1 MQLSNAN
8 PGWWW
13 RLLLYY
19 SGFALLGLA
28 FGQLTLGLL
37 AATVLHLLWHSRF
50 QRKLAIW
57 LWRDRS
63 MIPPH
68 GKGSWEAIFNGLY
81 RLQLRQ
87 RARRR
92 ELARLIRRFRQGA
105 ETLPDAAVVID
116 QDKNIIWCNKLAQQ
130 LLGFQWPADAGQHIG
145 NLIRTPLF
153 IAYLERG
160 EFQEPLEL
168 SAPQREQVLLEFRV
182 MRYVED
188 HWLLVIRD
196 VTHLRSLEQVR
207 KTFVANVSHELRTP
221 LTVLKG
227 YLELL
232 DTPPE
237 PAMWQKNQ
245 AVMLEQTLRMEAL
258 VQQLMT
264 LSRIEASKAIAGE
277 QVVDLPAMLSM
288 LALEAEALSGEIS
301 GITRHELCFEVDEQL
316 QVLGDKEQLHSAIAN
331 LVYNAIRHTPAHTR
345 ILVEWRRVGNAARF
359 SVTDWGEGIL
369 PEHLNRLTERFYR
382 VDKARSRHTG
392 GSGLGL
398 AIVKHALAHH
408 DAHLDISSQLGK
420 GSCFSFVLPASRVVA
435 TEQEARVS
443 SKTDNH

>member
-1 MQLSNAN
+1 MQLSASN

-19 SGFALLGLA
+19 GGFALLGLA
-28 FGQLTLGLL
+28 LGEVTLGLL
-37 AATVLHLLWHSRF
+37 VATVVHLLWHSRF

-63 MIPPH
+63 LIPPQ
-68 GKGSWEAIFNGLY
+68 GQGSWETIFNGLY

-105 ETLPDAAVVID
+105 EALPDAAVVIG
-116 QDKNIIWCNKLAQQ
+116 QDGGIIWCNKLAQQ
-130 LLGFQWPADAGQHIG
+130 LLGFRWPDDAGQHIG

-160 EFQEPLEL
+160 EFQDPLEL
-168 SAPQREQVLLEFRV
+168 ASPQREQTLLEFRI
-182 MRYVED
+182 MSYVED
-188 HWLLVIRD
+188 QWLLVVRD
-196 VTHLRSLEQVR
+196 VTRLRSLEQVR

-227 YLELL
+227 YMEILEE
-232 DTPPE
+232 PPE
-237 PAMWQKNQ
+237 PAMWQKTRL
-245 AVMLEQTLRMEAL
+245 VMLDQTLRMEAL
-258 VQQLMT
+258 VKQLMT
-264 LSRIEASKAIAGE
+264 LNRIEASNSVASD
-277 QVVDLPAMLSM
+277 QVVDLPAILAMLK
-288 LALEAEALSGEIS
+288 LEAQALSGEK
-301 GITRHELCFEVDEQL
+301 GHELCFEVDEQL
-316 QVLGDKEQLHSAIAN
+316 LVLGDQEQLRSTVSN
-331 LVYNAIRHTPAHTR
+331 LVYNAIRHTSANTR
-345 ILVEWRRVGNAARF
+345 IVVEWRREGQQARF
-359 SVTDWGEGIL
+359 SVTDSGEGIAF
-369 PEHLNRLTERFYR
+369 EHLNRLTERFYR

-408 DAHLDISSQLGK
+408 DSRLEISSQLGK
-420 GSCFSFVLPASRVVA
+420 GSCFSFTLPEHRVLEKKLKAES
-435 TEQEARVS
+435 
-443 SKTDNH
+443 

>member
-1 MQLSNAN
+1 MQLSASN

-19 SGFALLGLA
+19 GAFALLGLA
-28 FGQLTLGLL
+28 FSEVTLGLL
-37 AATVLHLLWHSRF
+37 VATVVHLLWHSRF

-63 MIPPH
+63 LIPPQ
-68 GKGSWEAIFNGLY
+68 GQGSWETIFNGLY

-105 ETLPDAAVVID
+105 EALPDAAVVIG
-116 QDKNIIWCNKLAQQ
+116 QDGGIIWCNKLAQQ
-130 LLGFQWPADAGQHIG
+130 LLGFRWPDDAGQHIG

-160 EFQEPLEL
+160 EFQDPLEL
-168 SAPQREQVLLEFRV
+168 PSPLREQTLLEFRI
-182 MRYVED
+182 MSYVED
-188 HWLLVIRD
+188 QLLLVVRD
-196 VTHLRSLEQVR
+196 VTRLRSLEQVR

-227 YLELL
+227 YMEIL
-232 DTPPE
+232 DEPPE
-237 PAMWQKNQ
+237 PAMWQKTRS
-245 AVMLEQTLRMEAL
+245 VMLDQTLRMEAL
-258 VQQLMT
+258 VKQLMT
-264 LSRIEASKAIAGE
+264 LNRIEAANSVASD
-277 QVVDLPAMLSM
+277 QVVDLPAILAMLK
-288 LALEAEALSGEIS
+288 LEAQALSGEE
-301 GITRHELCFEVDEQL
+301 GHELCFEIDKQL
-316 QVLGDKEQLHSAIAN
+316 LVLGDQEQLRSTVSN
-331 LVYNAIRHTPAHTR
+331 LVYNAIRHTSGNTR
-345 ILVEWRRVGNAARF
+345 IVVKWRREGPQARF
-359 SVTDWGEGIL
+359 SVTDSGTGIAF
-369 PEHLNRLTERFYR
+369 EHLNRLTERFYR

-408 DAHLDISSQLGK
+408 DSRLEISSQLGK
-420 GSCFSFVLPASRVVA
+420 GSCFSFTLPEHRVLEKKAES
-435 TEQEARVS
+435 
-443 SKTDNH
+443 